1 MRPNL
6 PAKTPERKGD
16 NMAYA
21 CQECRLEKGLTAW
34 LRQGAD
40 GTYVCELEPK
50 HRYAVKK
57 DGFLHPAL

>member
-1 MRPNL
+1 
-6 PAKTPERKGD
+6 
-16 NMAYA
+16 MAYA